1 MTLNSHLFTFKA
13 NSQAVKL
20 GVRLLG
26 SGKQL
31 SQDLKEKILTFHSA
45 GEKVSLCLQR
55 PLPAVKIIIQKKKMT
70 KEWKKKCFKNSQEI
84 HKQIQSNCRRLEK
97 KILKESYSQILL
109 FKLN

>member
-45 GEKVSLCLQR
+45 GEKLSLCLRR
-55 PLPAVKIIIQKKKMT
+55 PLPAVKIIIQKKKNDQRV
-70 KEWKKKCFKNSQEI
+70 E
-84 HKQIQSNCRRLEK
+84 EK
-97 KILKESYSQILL
+97 M
-109 FKLN
+109 F